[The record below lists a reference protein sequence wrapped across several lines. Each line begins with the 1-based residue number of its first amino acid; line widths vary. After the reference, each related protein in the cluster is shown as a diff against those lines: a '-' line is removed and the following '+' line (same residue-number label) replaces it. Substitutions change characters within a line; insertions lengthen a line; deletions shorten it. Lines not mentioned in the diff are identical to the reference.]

1 MTTYRTGWNHFLR
14 FCDSV
19 NINPNLTIINESLPT
34 NPSFSYSTNVLLC
47 FQQSLAVFQQLKP
60 ETISNYMSGVK
71 YFFNSLLIPT
81 DGFDNDIFRR
91 VRQNLQI
98 EYRCVYGLK
107 HDKKRLPLTL
117 DMILESRKF
126 ISIHNTRDHLAFNA
140 MLIGFFLLLRSSELV
155 PTNSDHYLK
164 SQHVKFIFSKDN
176 DIQEIPSHEIRRLRD
191 HGTLLGVSILICS
204 QKNDQEGNGM
214 KYHFKTEETTSS
226 YNIDLSTELL
236 KCAMKHQPLHDHP
249 FLSDSTENQ
258 QLSYDHYLQICKR
271 VAKFCDFDPN
281 LFGTHSIR
289 IGGAS
294 TLAAAEVPNHYIQ
307 KMGGWKSTTFLDYI
321 RTSLQVVNNSKMIL
335 ADKSIFNSQHLKLSI

>member
-1 MTTYRTGWNHFLR
+1 
-14 FCDSV
+14 
-19 NINPNLTIINESLPT
+19 
-34 NPSFSYSTNVLLC
+34 
-47 FQQSLAVFQQLKP
+47 
-60 ETISNYMSGVK
+60 
-71 YFFNSLLIPT
+71 
-81 DGFDNDIFRR
+81 
-91 VRQNLQI
+91 
-98 EYRCVYGLK
+98 
-107 HDKKRLPLTL
+107 
-117 DMILESRKF
+117 MILESRKF